1 MEKNKFKIAKNILI
15 FTAIFSGALSSL
27 IIVKKL
33 RDKLETKTRN
43 EKIKQNIKI
52 KNIFKEAKNR
62 LDKGDL
68 EQIAESLQKIP
79 KEKLDRSQ
87 IFDIYAILAQIKM
100 KTYQKTEDITEKNR
114 QFSNALFYLN
124 EANDYVEQQSIQ
136 EKLLYYYG
144 KLYFIAKNYQ
154 LSLDNF
160 SSVTDT
166 SLLTIDEKNI
176 LNLYKGDCYKNL
188 NQNSE
193 ALKEYRKVI
202 QNKDNNFKIKAK
214 IHSAQIYSNASK
226 KPQILKDLN
235 NVTDKNIKELQK
247 KYAKL
252 TLRLYNEIIKDKQAS
267 MDEIAEA
274 HVGVFITSLNDNSTL
289 EIYTNINSI
298 LNNTFRP
305 EYKVNALFALAAHEE
320 KNNNIQQSIT
330 ILHGALSNYRKIS
343 SAKGAY
349 IKLYNYYKKMGDWN
363 GAFTMAKEL
372 LNDHNNF
379 KTLVLL
385 TNDFASETNPLF
397 TMFENAKKVD
407 KYIKTLEEIIQV
419 YKNQMPEEW
428 KQIKHQTNF
437 IIAQTSFRIKN
448 YKLAQKYLDEFFVTN
463 FPDKDTAEKVLFLD
477 IHTAI
482 ALKKSHAVI
491 ISRCLRYFSNINKGE
506 NYKEVMAIL
515 LDNYYE
521 SGLYSEAINIAKKI
535 YLDELKQLT
544 SNNSQ
549 KIRSSDKNWLKT
561 VAKIG
566 QCYAKK
572 NDFYNSNLIIK
583 QYALDFLDKEYASDL
598 YVDWAKI
605 SAQLQQYLEAR
616 RRYDIAWLKTDNKDK
631 KLIIDIDRLLLDFK
645 YRRFLENFYN
655 DANSLIEEINSSENK
670 FTIAEKNK
678 YSRAL
683 YEAMMNLALEDR
695 NAKYY
700 NHILERIMNLYA
712 NDYWPG
718 YWALRDMI
726 NDNGENDV
734 NVILQNSQLYIKN
747 IPQTT
752 KLQKRYLQMVKDQVS
767 IISNLNNTKDN
778 MTNLKQDLG
787 L

>member
-1 MEKNKFKIAKNILI
+1 MKKNKFKIAKNILI

-52 KNIFKEAKNR
+52 KNVFKEAKTR

-68 EQIAESLQKIP
+68 EQISESLQKLP
-79 KEKLDRSQ
+79 KDKLDRSQ

-100 KTYQKTEDITEKNR
+100 RTYQKTEDIAEKNK
-114 QFSNALFYLN
+114 QFASAIFYLN
-124 EANDYVEQQSIQ
+124 EANDYVDQQSIQ

-166 SLLTIDEKNI
+166 SLLTADEKNM

-188 NQNSE
+188 NRDSE
-193 ALKEYRKVI
+193 ALKEYQKI
-202 QNKDNNFKIKAK
+202 LQNKDNNFKIKAK
-214 IHSAQIYSNASK
+214 INSAQVYSKASK
-226 KPQILKDLN
+226 NPKILQDIKKVSTDNANTLQAKYTKLALDFYNKILKN
-235 NVTDKNIKELQK
+235 K
-247 KYAKL
+247 K
-252 TLRLYNEIIKDKQAS
+252 AS
-267 MDEIAEA
+267 MDDIAEA
-274 HVGVFITSLNDNSTL
+274 RVGIFTIKLNNSPTL
-289 EIYTNINSI
+289 EIYTNVNSI
-298 LNNTFRP
+298 LNSTFRP
-305 EYKVNALFALAAHEE
+305 KYKVNALFALAAHEE
-320 KNNNIQQSIT
+320 KNDNIQQSIT

-349 IKLYNYYKKMGDWN
+349 VKLYHYYKKIGDWN
-363 GAFTMAKEL
+363 GAFSMAKEL
-372 LNDHNNF
+372 LNDRHNF

-385 TNDFASETNPLF
+385 TNDFASDNNPLF
-397 TMFENAKKVD
+397 VMLENAKKVD
-407 KYIKTLEEIIQV
+407 QYIKTLEEIIEV

-428 KQIKHQTNF
+428 EQIKHQTNF
-437 IIAQTSFRIKN
+437 IIAQSSFKIKN
-448 YKLAQKYLDEFFVTN
+448 YKLAQKYLDEFFVDN
-463 FPDKDTAEKVLFLD
+463 FPDKKTAEKVLFLD

-482 ALKKSHAVI
+482 ALKKSYAVI
-491 ISRCLRYFSNINKGE
+491 ITRCLRYFSHTNKGE

-515 LDNYYE
+515 LDNYYK

-544 SNNSQ
+544 SNNSK

-605 SAQLQQYLEAR
+605 SSHLQQYLEAR
-616 RRYDIAWLKTDNKDK
+616 RRYDIAWLKTEDKDK
-631 KLIIDIDRLLLDFK
+631 KLIIDIDRLLLDFR
-645 YRRFLENFYN
+645 YRKFLENFYN
-655 DANSLIEEINSSENK
+655 DANALIEEINNSKNK
-670 FTIAEKNK
+670 FTIAEKK
-678 YSRAL
+678 KHSRAL

-695 NAKYY
+695 NTKYY
-700 NHILERIMNLYA
+700 NRILERIMNLYA

-718 YWALRDMI
+718 YWALRDII
-726 NDNGENDV
+726 NDDGENDV

-752 KLQKRYLQMVKDQVS
+752 ELQKRYLQMVKDQVS
-767 IISNLNNTKDN
+767 IITNLNETKNN
-778 MTNLKQDLG
+778 MANLKQDLG